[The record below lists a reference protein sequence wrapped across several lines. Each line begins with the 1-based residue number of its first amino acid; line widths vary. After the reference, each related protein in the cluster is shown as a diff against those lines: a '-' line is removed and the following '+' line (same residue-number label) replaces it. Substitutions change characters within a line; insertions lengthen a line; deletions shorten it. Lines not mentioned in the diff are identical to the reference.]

1 MKQAFRKQK
10 HNKPHT
16 QPTASARAKTP
27 AVRKGPNWALLAV
40 VGVFTALI
48 TFVLCEYVLLSKV
61 PVDMLGPWVVV
72 KSDPDINSVGDTMEF
87 HRDGSVHLKFASG
100 EEVRGKVK
108 MVDDRLVVLIAN
120 PANRSLPPIEM
131 SFLVISTSDS
141 HMELE
146 RDRLDPVSGTLLY
159 LERPSQSNARKSQ
172 TPGS

>member
-1 MKQAFRKQK
+1 
-10 HNKPHT
+10 
-16 QPTASARAKTP
+16 
-27 AVRKGPNWALLAV
+27 
-40 VGVFTALI
+40 
-48 TFVLCEYVLLSKV
+48 
-61 PVDMLGPWVVV
+61 MLGPWVVV